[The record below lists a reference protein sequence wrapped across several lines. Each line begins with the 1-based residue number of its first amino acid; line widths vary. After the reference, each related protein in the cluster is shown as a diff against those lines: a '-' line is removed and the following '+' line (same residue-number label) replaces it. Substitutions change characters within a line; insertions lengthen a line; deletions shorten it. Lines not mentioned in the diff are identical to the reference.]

1 MELQAECRRN
11 GERAFTLIEL
21 FVVIAIIALLAA
33 LLFPVFSSSKNAA
46 KKTTCSSNL
55 RQLGVAAALYMS
67 SYDDHYPLGH
77 APEQDPLQTFDGG
90 GDYEPHFIE
99 LVRPYVKNSKNE
111 GVWRCPADPSPRLQ
125 KEGDTTEFHVSYSVN
140 GWFEY
145 GQDAS
150 KVDSPSAKVYVLE
163 STDDDHLH
171 WWQFGRSASTDPYLT
186 FPELRALGTKSVAEG
201 FAPLRHNGLSNYLF
215 ADGHVETRDLSK
227 LWGTTQQ
234 TNAFWP

>member
-1 MELQAECRRN
+1 MKMSN
-11 GERAFTLIEL
+11 SGENRCTNAFTLIEL
-21 FVVIAIIALLAA
+21 LVVIAIIALLAA
-33 LLFPVFSSSKNAA
+33 LLFPVFSSAKNAA

-67 SYDDHYPLGH
+67 SSDDRYPLGH

-99 LVRPYVKNSKNE
+99 LIRPYVKNSKNE
-111 GVWRCPADPSPRLQ
+111 GVWRCPGDPSPRLQ

-150 KVDSPSAKVYVLE
+150 QVDSPTAKVYVLE

-171 WWQFGRSASTDPYLT
+171 WWQFGRTASTDPYLT
-186 FPELRALGTKSVAEG
+186 YSQLMALGTKAVNEG
-201 FAPLRHNGLSNYLF
+201 FAPTRHNGLSNYLF
-215 ADGHVETRDLSK
+215 ADGHVETRPLSK